1 MSTEIMKKP
10 VQYSSVGIGQVFDIT
25 LGLSSKHLYHSVYLD
40 ESNGGC
46 REIIFN
52 DFLEDDEVREK
63 QLLGVDLGKSC

>member
-10 VQYSSVGIGQVFDIT
+10 VQYLSVGIGQVFGIT
-25 LGLSSKHLYHSVYLD
+25 LGFHHKDLYCSVYLD

-52 DFLEDDEVREK
+52 DFLEDNEVREK
-63 QLLGVDLGKSC
+63 QLLGVDLGKVC